1 MNAAVSNEAKPMDFN
16 RKKMILFSVI
26 TIPFLAGAILFC
38 YLWIYMPYV
47 YELDLEK
54 VKNYSLTAQ
63 ETVYKRVNAINSLEK
78 VTWISGEFFP
88 CAIVEL
94 KSSGKVDLCFVISD
108 GKLYAKNEDT
118 IKYFPELKIS
128 YETMH

>member
-1 MNAAVSNEAKPMDFN
+1 MKFN
-16 RKKMILFSVI
+16 KQKMILSSLI
-26 TIPFLAGAILFC
+26 TIPFLVVVALFC

-47 YELDLEK
+47 YGLDLEK
-54 VKNYSLTAQ
+54 IKIFSLSDTD
-63 ETVYKRVNAINSLEK
+63 TVEDRVNAINGLEK

-94 KSSGKVDLCFVISD
+94 KDSDKLDLCFVISD

-128 YETMH
+128 YATIH